1 MNKILLALF
10 VCVFSVGA
18 LACDGDGKKDKEDDK
33 DKRMETVSRP
43 I

>member
-10 VCVFSVGA
+10 VCVFSLGA
-18 LACDGDGKKDKEDDK
+18 LACGGDGKKDKEEEK
-33 DKRMETVSRP
+33 KFFETITTRP

>member
-18 LACDGDGKKDKEDDK
+18 FACGGGDSKDKEEDK
-33 DKRMETVSRP
+33 KFTTMTRP
-43 I
+43 Y